1 MEKPATFGNA
11 ELAKIMVNR
20 FGEVQKSV
28 KAEMTYAADVESF
41 LKKVQEAHKQAATSE
56 LVFA

>member
-1 MEKPATFGNA
+1 MKVEKTVGV
-11 ELAKIMVNR
+11 K
-20 FGEVQKSV
+20 EVV
-28 KAEMTYAADVESF
+28 TKAEMTYAADVESF